1 MRSSPARQ
9 RGSTLLVTVILL
21 AVLTAAGVAAI
32 SITGRERENASIQS
46 RYQKL
51 VECGSAAQ
59 ALIWAQLARYGT
71 NYVGSTMPVGVITL
85 PDGTQLA
92 APIHYGQDP
101 SSTLANVSYTVQAGG
116 GGQGAADVDCTNRLC
131 GQTGSGNP
139 VLIVARCTDP
149 HGRQYEVELSFAFAL

>member
-1 MRSSPARQ
+1 MRTTRSQ
-9 RGSTLLVTVILL
+9 HGSTLLLTMILL
-21 AVLTAAGVAAI
+21 LVLTAAGVAAI

-59 ALIWAQLARYGT
+59 AVIWAQLARYGT
-71 NYVGSTMPVGVITL
+71 NYVGSTKQVGLLTL
-85 PDGTQLA
+85 PDGTKIA
-92 APIHYGQDP
+92 APIHYDQNP
-101 SSTLANVSYTVQAGG
+101 ATTFANVSYTVQSGG
-116 GGQGAADVDCTNRLC
+116 GGQAVADVDCTNRLC

-149 HGRQYEVELSFAFAL
+149 FGRQYEVELSFAFAL